1 MTNYVVLFPVLSFLS
16 TGKDSKAEE
25 LLHESIKCK
34 EKYHENEAVQY
45 YCQDCNVCICQKCG
59 ILIHNRH
66 AMMDIQQAV
75 EQKKNENETSLRQSQ
90 GANGHRGQT
99 DH

>member
-1 MTNYVVLFPVLSFLS
+1 M

-34 EKYHENEAVQY
+34 EKYHENEVVQY
-45 YCQDCNVCICQKCG
+45 YCQDCNVCICQKCS

-66 AMMDIQQAV
+66 AMVDIQQAV
-75 EQKKNENETSLRQSQ
+75 EEQKMEIKQVFARVKERMAIVKIGRASCRERV
-90 GANGHRGQT
+90 
-99 DH
+99 